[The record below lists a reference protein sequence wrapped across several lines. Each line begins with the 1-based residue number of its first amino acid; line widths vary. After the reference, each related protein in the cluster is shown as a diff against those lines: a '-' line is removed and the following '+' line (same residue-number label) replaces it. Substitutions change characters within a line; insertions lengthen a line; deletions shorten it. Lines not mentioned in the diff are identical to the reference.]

1 MKYADGSVY
10 EGDIEDFKKQGNGK
24 LTNADGTILHDG
36 KWDEDKP

>member
-1 MKYADGSVY
+1 MKFVDGSFY
-10 EGDIEDFKKQGNGK
+10 HGEFCYGKKMGNGK